1 MLQNLFRIKSYLNY
15 FLLKKGS
22 HKIHSPFV
30 YDFYTKAVHNR
41 SHFSEYDK
49 LLKTMSATFSNTNVI
64 ETVDFGAAAGN
75 KEFITY
81 RTSIGEIA
89 KKRTIPK
96 KYLKLLFRIVQY
108 FKPENMLEFGT
119 ATGLS
124 AVSLALANPTSKI
137 VTMEGCA
144 SLASVAQDNFD
155 SLKLNYVNIAIG
167 NFNVVLSTV
176 LKTFERLDLVF
187 FDGNHKKIPTI
198 DYFNHCL
205 TKAGENS
212 IFIIDDIH
220 WSEEMEESWEI
231 IKSNSSVSISIDL
244 FQFGIVFFKKGIE
257 KQHFVLSI

>member
-1 MLQNLFRIKSYLNY
+1 
-15 FLLKKGS
+15 
-22 HKIHSPFV
+22 
-30 YDFYTKAVHNR
+30 
-41 SHFSEYDK
+41 
-49 LLKTMSATFSNTNVI
+49 
-64 ETVDFGAAAGN
+64 
-75 KEFITY
+75 
-81 RTSIGEIA
+81 
-89 KKRTIPK
+89 
-96 KYLKLLFRIVQY
+96 
-108 FKPENMLEFGT
+108 MLEFGT

-244 FQFGIVFFKKGIE
+244 FQFGIVFLKRESKS
-257 KQHFVLSI
+257 SILC

>member
-96 KYLKLLFRIVQY
+96 KI
-108 FKPENMLEFGT
+108 PE
-119 ATGLS
+119 
-124 AVSLALANPTSKI
+124 
-137 VTMEGCA
+137 A
-144 SLASVAQDNFD
+144 SFQN
-155 SLKLNYVNIAIG
+155 
-167 NFNVVLSTV
+167 
-176 LKTFERLDLVF
+176 
-187 FDGNHKKIPTI
+187 
-198 DYFNHCL
+198 C
-205 TKAGENS
+205 S
-212 IFIIDDIH
+212 IFQARKH
-220 WSEEMEESWEI
+220 A
-231 IKSNSSVSISIDL
+231 
-244 FQFGIVFFKKGIE
+244 
-257 KQHFVLSI
+257 